1 MAIYMQYGVKDE
13 IKGKVT
19 AKGHENW
26 IELNSLQFGVGR
38 SIPMM
43 VGAQT
48 ERESSAPSI
57 SEVSVSKIMDD
68 SSPYL
73 FQEALVGEGKTVT
86 IHVAKTGVAQL
97 ENIVEYI
104 LTAGM
109 ISGYSISSGGD
120 APSETLSISFTKVEM
135 KYIQWDETHKKA
147 SQIPVSYDLA
157 TALKG

>member
-1 MAIYMQYGVKDE
+1 MAIYMQYGAKDE

-26 IELNSLQFGVGR
+26 IELNSLQFGCGR
-38 SIPMM
+38 AIPMM

-48 ERESSAPSI
+48 EREASAPNL
-57 SEVSVSKIMDD
+57 SEITVSKIMED

-73 FQEALVGEGKTVT
+73 FQESLTGEGKTVT
-86 IHVAKTGVAQL
+86 IHITKTGANQL

-104 LTAGM
+104 FTAAM

-120 APSETLSISFTKVEM
+120 APSESISISYTKIEM
-135 KYIQWDETHKKA
+135 KYIQWDASHKKA
-147 SQIPVSYDLA
+147 SQIPVAYDLGLA
-157 TALKG
+157 SKV